1 MATMPDPVDTAPA
14 VPGRRNA
21 RARVLAGLAM
31 ALLFAVL
38 LSADAY
44 PQ

>member
-1 MATMPDPVDTAPA
+1 MVTMPDPVETAPA
-14 VPGRRNA
+14 APGRRNA

-31 ALLFAVL
+31 ALLFTALLAV
-38 LSADAY
+38 DAY